1 MSDNYQ
7 VKDDS
12 SLKDQHSFSRPTRKI
27 RTKFR
32 NVGRSRQAD
41 ELAQEEKV
49 FLLKEGCSFPKRV
62 SASSSGG
69 DLYHHVRRLESPVGI
84 HEPFDVQQ
92 SIEQV
97 QERFPYARD
106 AIRALA
112 SADLT
117 RTLFGRSHSFQP
129 LLLVGRP
136 GCGKSTLARVYNK
149 ILGYPCMTMNV
160 GAMSD
165 VLSFTGTHSTYSNPR
180 PSVIVEYVA
189 QAEVANPC
197 VILDEIDKSPDGN
210 RNGSVKDALLQ
221 FLEPGEAATFHD
233 VCLNTEV
240 NLSRV
245 RWILTAN
252 FLEKVPAPLRSR
264 CHVVHVPCPQKSHV
278 PQMARQMVANFMA
291 SINMDAR
298 WVRLDGVE
306 EAVLQENFN
315 GDLRHLRMMVE
326 ILIRERMASLAIC

>member
-7 VKDDS
+7 AKDDG

-27 RTKFR
+27 RTKSR

-41 ELAQEEKV
+41 DLAKEEKI
-49 FLLKEGCSFPKRV
+49 FLLREGLSFPKRV
-62 SASSSGG
+62 SASSPGG
-69 DLYHHVRRLESPVGI
+69 DLYRHVRRLEAPVGI
-84 HEPFDVQQ
+84 HEPFNVQQ

-106 AIRALA
+106 AIKALA

-117 RTLFGRSHSFQP
+117 RTLFGCSHSCQP
-129 LLLVGRP
+129 VLLVGRP

-149 ILGYPCMTMNV
+149 ALGYPCLTMNV

-197 VILDEIDKSPDGN
+197 VILDEIDKSPNGN
-210 RNGSVKDALLQ
+210 RNGSVKDVLLQ

-240 NLSRV
+240 NLSRI

-252 FLEKVPAPLRSR
+252 SLEKVPTPLRSR

-278 PQMARQMVANFMA
+278 PQMARQMAANFMA

-298 WVRLDGVE
+298 WVTLDGVE

-315 GDLRHLRMMVE
+315 GDLRHLRRMVE
-326 ILIRERMASLAIC
+326 ILIRERMTTLAIC

>member
-7 VKDDS
+7 AKDDS
-12 SLKDQHSFSRPTRKI
+12 SSKDQHSFSGPARKI
-27 RTKFR
+27 RTNSR
-32 NVGRSRQAD
+32 NAEPPREAD
-41 ELAQEEKV
+41 DLAKEEKV
-49 FLLKEGCSFPKRV
+49 FLLREGCSFPKRV

-69 DLYHHVRRLESPVGI
+69 DLYRHVRRLESPVGI
-84 HEPFDVQQ
+84 HEPFNVQQ
-92 SIEQV
+92 NIEQI

-106 AIRALA
+106 AIKALA

-117 RTLFGRSHSFQP
+117 RTVFGRSHSFQP
-129 LLLVGRP
+129 VLLVGRP

-149 ILGYPCMTMNV
+149 TLGYPCMTINV

-165 VLSFTGTHSTYSNPR
+165 VLSFMGTHSTYSNPR

-197 VILDEIDKSPDGN
+197 VILDEIDKSSEGS

-221 FLEPGEAATFHD
+221 FLEPGEAATFYD

-240 NLSRV
+240 NLSHV

-252 FLEKVPAPLRSR
+252 SLEKVSAPLRSR
-264 CHVVHVPCPQKSHV
+264 CHIVHVPCPQKGHV

-298 WVRLDGVE
+298 WIKLDGVE
-306 EAVLQENFN
+306 EAILQENFN
-315 GDLRHLRMMVE
+315 GDLRQLRMMVE
-326 ILIRERMASLAIC
+326 ILIRERMTSLAIC

>member
-7 VKDDS
+7 AKDDS
-12 SLKDQHSFSRPTRKI
+12 SLKDQHNFSRPTRKI
-27 RTKFR
+27 RTNSR
-32 NVGRSRQAD
+32 NAERSRQAD
-41 ELAQEEKV
+41 DLVNEEKI

-84 HEPFDVQQ
+84 HEPFNVQQ

-106 AIRALA
+106 AIKALA

-117 RTLFGRSHSFQP
+117 RTVFGRSHRFQP
-129 LLLVGRP
+129 ILLVGRP

-149 ILGYPCMTMNV
+149 ALGYPCMTMNV

-221 FLEPGEAATFHD
+221 FLEPGEAAIFYD

-240 NLSRV
+240 NLSHV

-252 FLEKVPAPLRSR
+252 SLEKVSAPLRSR
-264 CHVVHVPCPQKSHV
+264 CHVVHVPCPQKGHV
-278 PQMARQMVANFMA
+278 PQMARQMMANFMA

-298 WVRLDGVE
+298 WVTLDGVE

-315 GDLRHLRMMVE
+315 GDLRLLRMMVE
-326 ILIRERMASLAIC
+326 ILIRERMTSLAIC